1 MYYLIILEIHFFKR
15 CFNAAMDAAF
25 KIIQIYEANYP
36 ELLYR
41 VFVINGMLQVLVRLR
56 KLQKFT
62 LQIDSFSAP
71 KVFSLAFSMIKPLLQ
86 ERTRNKIRI
95 FSHESVTKIVSLFP
109 SIHLTVHQSIVCFS
123 PKQWKAAMLEAI
135 DPEELPV
142 CYGGNLKDPDGNPNC
157 ATLASYLSDS
167 LYIVSFA

>member
-1 MYYLIILEIHFFKR
+1 
-15 CFNAAMDAAF
+15 
-25 KIIQIYEANYP
+25 
-36 ELLYR
+36 
-41 VFVINGMLQVLVRLR
+41 
-56 KLQKFT
+56 
-62 LQIDSFSAP
+62 
-71 KVFSLAFSMIKPLLQ
+71 MIKPLLQ